1 MSKKKFND
9 KVELFQELKEH
20 LEELY
25 NQLEAAEVDYNHL
38 EHQDYV
44 NLVTNPFQDLL
55 ECVGIYTTNLDNG
68 IYNNNSEE
76 DLDEELED

>member
-9 KVELFQELKEH
+9 KLELFQELKEH

-25 NQLEAAEVDYNHL
+25 HQLESAEVNYNHL

-44 NLVTNPFQDLL
+44 NLIINPFEDLL
-55 ECVGIYTTNLDNG
+55 ESVEVFTTNLDNG
-68 IYNNNSEE
+68 IYEGNSEE
-76 DLDEELED
+76 DLNEELED